1 MLERDA
7 SAVAELVERMR
18 AAHTIDGICDFDTV
32 EKDPSLRDDWVSV
45 AVAMDACTLIEQQ
58 SARLQELERLLA
70 DARYRLREH
79 ALGCWATGKPLTDEM
94 RRKGERWHCTCG
106 INDLVAKIDALQ
118 ELERDAARYRW
129 LRTRINYLDGTGG
142 VSTARSAPILTYRY
156 RNWTH
161 TSYAFEHDTI
171 DAYIDAA
178 LAADAGKPL

>member
-1 MLERDA
+1 MTPIDT
-7 SAVAELVERMR
+7 SAVAELPDIQAGRLRIIANWFAEQNLVEA
-18 AAHTIDGICDFDTV
+18 AAHLMCAAD
-32 EKDPSLRDDWVSV
+32 
-45 AVAMDACTLIEQQ
+45 LIEQQ
-58 SARLQELERLLA
+58 SARLQELE
-70 DARYRLREH
+70 
-79 ALGCWATGKPLTDEM
+79 K
-94 RRKGERWHCTCG
+94 
-106 INDLVAKIDALQ
+106 
-118 ELERDAARYRW
+118 DAARYRW